1 MNTIKLIANLA
12 VAAAAVALAACQALD
27 APKTARLKGSVDAGR
42 TVTGPFVITAYDRA
56 TNRIAHRVYLEQ
68 AGDFDML
75 IDEGQYKFV
84 AFADLDRDGQLG
96 DGEPVSVRMKLAS
109 TVRAGDVLEI
119 PALRVR
125 GGQPLATARS
135 DGAP

>member
-1 MNTIKLIANLA
+1 MDGHGANSIEFPHRVVGAHASFLSGSQPKPGTGRPIDGGPMNTIKLIANLA

-75 IDEGQYKFV
+75 ID
-84 AFADLDRDGQLG
+84 
-96 DGEPVSVRMKLAS
+96 
-109 TVRAGDVLEI
+109 
-119 PALRVR
+119 
-125 GGQPLATARS
+125 
-135 DGAP
+135 